1 MRNTITKG
9 GDRMNI
15 VDQAINFAAMAHN
28 GQTRKSTS
36 IPYISHPFAVGM
48 LLQQLKCAEDVIA
61 AGILHDTLEDTPT
74 TFEDLV
80 EHFGIRVAKLVLA
93 ASEQDKSL
101 PWKERK
107 QHTIDGL
114 PDAYVEEIQII
125 TADKLHNLRSI
136 RTDIE
141 ENGENVWDRFNR
153 GKRDQHWYY
162 SSIVKALIPR
172 KKECKLIGELER
184 EVKAVFGTLETIT
197 KEDISFLFS
206 CVYGVNNRINDS
218 TVNDELIGMAE
229 ELFNQGNRIHRDE
242 YDEVTTKLNDLSLKG
257 IEFQNNSDGPFM
269 IASYSIALQ
278 RKMNWTDQEIFKHIK
293 RNLYQL

>member
-1 MRNTITKG
+1 
-9 GDRMNI
+9 MNI

-48 LLQQLKCAEDVIA
+48 LLQKMKCAEEVIA
-61 AGILHDTLEDTPT
+61 AGILHDTLEDTST
-74 TFEDLV
+74 TFEDLAQ
-80 EHFGIRVAKLVLA
+80 HFGIRVAKLVLA
-93 ASEQDKSL
+93 ASEEDKSL

-114 PDAYVEEIQII
+114 PDAYAEEIQII
-125 TADKLHNLRSI
+125 IADKLHNLRSI

-141 ENGENVWDRFNR
+141 VNGENVWDRFNR

-206 CVYGVNNRINDS
+206 CVYGVNNRLNDS
-218 TVNDELIGMAE
+218 TGNDELIEMAK
-229 ELFNQGNRIHRDE
+229 ELFNYGNRIHDE
-242 YDEVTTKLNDLSLKG
+242 EYNEVTTKLDDLSLKG
-257 IEFQNNSDGPFM
+257 IEFQSNSDGPFM

>member
-1 MRNTITKG
+1 
-9 GDRMNI
+9 MNI
-15 VDQAINFAAMAHN
+15 IDQAINFAAMAHN
-28 GQTRKSTS
+28 GQTRKSTI
-36 IPYISHPFAVGM
+36 IPYITHPFAVGM
-48 LLQQLKCAEDVIA
+48 LLQKIKCADEVIA
-61 AGILHDTLEDTPT
+61 AGILHDILEDTST
-74 TFEDLV
+74 TFDDLA

-114 PDAYVEEIQII
+114 PHAYLEEIQII

-136 RTDIE
+136 RADIE
-141 ENGENVWDRFNR
+141 QDRENVWDRFNR

-172 KKECKLIGELER
+172 KKECKLIAELVR

-197 KEDISFLFS
+197 KKDIAFLFS
-206 CVYGVNNRINDS
+206 CVYGVNHRVNDRA
-218 TVNDELIGMAE
+218 VNDELIEIAE
-229 ELFNQGNRIHRDE
+229 ELFDYGNRIYREE
-242 YDEVTTKLNDLSLKG
+242 YDEVRAKLEDLSLKG

-269 IASYSIALQ
+269 LASYSIALQ
-278 RKMNWTDQEIFKHIK
+278 RKMNWTDQELFKHFK
-293 RNLYQL
+293 HNLYQL

>member
-1 MRNTITKG
+1 
-9 GDRMNI
+9 MNI

-36 IPYISHPFAVGM
+36 IPYITHPFAVGM
-48 LLQQLKCAEDVIA
+48 LLRKMKCAEEVIA
-61 AGILHDTLEDTPT
+61 AGILHDTLEDTST
-74 TFEDLV
+74 TFDDLAK
-80 EHFGIRVAKLVLA
+80 HFGIRVAKLVLA

-107 QHTIDGL
+107 QHTIDDL
-114 PDAYVEEIQII
+114 PHAYIEEIQII

-141 ENGENVWDRFNR
+141 QDGENVWDRFNR
-153 GKRDQHWYY
+153 GKLDQHWYY

-172 KKECKLIGELER
+172 KKECKLIAELER
-184 EVKAVFGTLETIT
+184 EVKAVFGTLETTT

-206 CVYGVNNRINDS
+206 CVYGVNNRKNGR
-218 TVNDELIGMAE
+218 TVDDELIEMAE
-229 ELFNQGNRIHRDE
+229 ELFDNGKHIYREE
-242 YDEVTTKLNDLSLKG
+242 YDEVKTKLEDLSLKG

-278 RKMNWTDQEIFKHIK
+278 RKMNWTDQELFKHFK
-293 RNLYQL
+293 HNLHQL

>member
-1 MRNTITKG
+1 
-9 GDRMNI
+9 MNI
-15 VDQAINFAAMAHN
+15 IDQAINFAAMAHN

-36 IPYISHPFAVGM
+36 IPYITHPFAVGM
-48 LLQQLKCAEDVIA
+48 LLQKIKCADEVIA
-61 AGILHDTLEDTPT
+61 AGILHDILEDTST
-74 TFEDLV
+74 TFDDLA

-114 PDAYVEEIQII
+114 PHAYLEEIQII

-136 RTDIE
+136 RADIE
-141 ENGENVWDRFNR
+141 QDRENVWDRFNR

-172 KKECKLIGELER
+172 KKECKLIAELVR

-197 KEDISFLFS
+197 KKDIAFLFS
-206 CVYGVNNRINDS
+206 CVYGVNHRVNDRA
-218 TVNDELIGMAE
+218 VNDELIEIAE
-229 ELFNQGNRIHRDE
+229 ELFDYGNRIYREE
-242 YDEVTTKLNDLSLKG
+242 YDEVRAKLEDLSLKG

-269 IASYSIALQ
+269 LASYSIALQ
-278 RKMNWTDQEIFKHIK
+278 RKMNWTDQELFKHFK
-293 RNLYQL
+293 HNLYQL

>member
-1 MRNTITKG
+1 M
-9 GDRMNI
+9 
-15 VDQAINFAAMAHN
+15 
-28 GQTRKSTS
+28 
-36 IPYISHPFAVGM
+36 
-48 LLQQLKCAEDVIA
+48 
-61 AGILHDTLEDTPT
+61 
-74 TFEDLV
+74 
-80 EHFGIRVAKLVLA
+80 
-93 ASEQDKSL
+93 

-114 PDAYVEEIQII
+114 PDAYIEEIQII

-218 TVNDELIGMAE
+218 TGNDELIGMAN
-229 ELFNQGNRIHRDE
+229 ELFNYGNHIHREE
-242 YDEVTTKLNDLSLKG
+242 YNEVTTKLDDL
-257 IEFQNNSDGPFM
+257 
-269 IASYSIALQ
+269 
-278 RKMNWTDQEIFKHIK
+278 IFK
-293 RNLYQL
+293 RNKISK

>member
-1 MRNTITKG
+1 
-9 GDRMNI
+9 MNI
-15 VDQAINFAAMAHN
+15 VDKAINFAAMAHN

-48 LLQQLKCAEDVIA
+48 LLQKIKCAEDVIA
-61 AGILHDTLEDTPT
+61 AGILHDTLEDTNT
-74 TFEDLV
+74 TFEDLA

-101 PWKERK
+101 PWEERK

-114 PDAYVEEIQII
+114 PDAYIEEIQII
-125 TADKLHNLRSI
+125 IADKLHNLRSI

-141 ENGENVWDRFNR
+141 EHGENVWDRFNR

-184 EVKAVFGTLETIT
+184 EVKEVFGKLETIT

-218 TVNDELIGMAE
+218 TGNDELIEMAD
-229 ELFNQGNRIHRDE
+229 ELFNHGNRIHREE
-242 YDEVTTKLNDLSLKG
+242 YDEVATKLDDLTLKG

-278 RKMNWTDQEIFKHIK
+278 RKMNWNDQEIFEHIK